1 MPLPGRLSGSALVSD
16 RAGGAPHQPA
26 ILASSA
32 AAALKARAQGEREP
46 GPGSRGCSVAAAPH
60 RPEVVLPGFGAEL
73 AYLGPIGPS
82 SPVSHVKGQTKATG
96 LCDHEPSTGSCR
108 TLRREAPGG
117 LRARDRF

>member
-16 RAGGAPHQPA
+16 RAGGAPQQPA

-32 AAALKARAQGEREP
+32 AAALKARAQGER
-46 GPGSRGCSVAAAPH
+46 GPGSRGCSVAAALH
-60 RPEVVLPGFGAEL
+60 RPEVVLPVFGAEL

-82 SPVSHVKGQTKATG
+82 SPVSYVKGQTKAAG

-117 LRARDRF
+117 RP